1 MIRLLESTLSQALV
15 ERVTTNPSDNK
26 QDHMQKV
33 NLSEKLALFREFW
46 SPKAVGAVNDFE
58 VKLVKLKGEFVWH
71 SHEVEDEL
79 FLVLKGT
86 LRMQFR
92 DREVVVSPGEFIIVP
107 HGIEHRPVADEE
119 AHVLLLEPG
128 STANTGNAGGDR
140 TREVEWI

>member
-1 MIRLLESTLSQALV
+1 
-15 ERVTTNPSDNK
+15 
-26 QDHMQKV
+26 MQKV
-33 NLSEKLALFREFW
+33 NLSQKLALFTDFW

-79 FLVLKGT
+79 FLVLRGT
-86 LRMQFR
+86 LRLQFR
-92 DREVVVSPGEFIIVP
+92 DCEVVVEPGEFIVVP

-119 AHVLLLEPG
+119 VHVLLLAP
-128 STANTGNAGGDR
+128 STTVNTGTAGGER